1 MEKEKL
7 TEELTEKISG
17 GADLES
23 DLKKIHDFIESN
35 TMSVKCAK
43 CGKEFGYIIDEGPL
57 RIKATAYWERQRRRR
72 TCPSCGYVNSEK
84 ELGLR
89 KK

>member
-1 MEKEKL
+1 
-7 TEELTEKISG
+7 
-17 GADLES
+17 
-23 DLKKIHDFIESN
+23 
-35 TMSVKCAK
+35 MSVKCAK
-43 CGKEFGYIIDEGPL
+43 CGKEFKYYKDEPNSLSMRLDGPHGFWAWDAE
-57 RIKATAYWERQRRRR
+57 KR

>member
-1 MEKEKL
+1 MKKEKL
-7 TEELTEKISG
+7 TEELTEEVAG
-17 GADLES
+17 GAGTKDKYKYLHDYFES
-23 DLKKIHDFIESN
+23 MKIN
-35 TMSVKCAK
+35 VKCAK
-43 CGKEFGYIIDEGPL
+43 CGKEFKYYKDGPMGML
-57 RIKATAYWERQRRRR
+57 ATELFKHEIEKR